1 MRRGRRAPSQRA
13 PVLRAQ
19 GHAAGAGPCALA
31 AAAAAAPPR
40 SRPPR
45 QRRCPRRPGSAA
57 RSLQPFRGQELVVRG
72 AGRSRGENA
81 SNGLWTHQ
89 NDEKLGFLRGHGF
102 SVAWWRTLLSSST
115 LRHRATRCVG
125 GPHAGRNLPP
135 PPAKCTPVGPNALL
149 SGPICRESTKIQ
161 NFSTPPPG
169 AARCGAGSG
178 VLGVAAIRP
187 AAAAYVDT

>member
-1 MRRGRRAPSQRA
+1 MRRLSALRCCGRMAM
-13 PVLRAQ
+13 LRAQ
-19 GHAAGAGPCALA
+19 GHALSQLQPLQPPHAPGRRGRGAVLAGLA
-31 AAAAAAPPR
+31 V
-40 SRPPR
+40 
-45 QRRCPRRPGSAA
+45 RPGVCSRSAA
-57 RSLQPFRGQELVVRG
+57 RSWWCG
-72 AGRSRGENA
+72 APGAQGERKREIA

-135 PPAKCTPVGPNALL
+135 PPAKCTPVGQNALL